1 MIRFNS
7 QICTTRDQSERLLA
21 LGLKKETADM
31 HYASVKQAGYPEWDY
46 FLMSSP
52 ITNDTLESIPAWS
65 LHRLI
70 EMMPNKI
77 RIYDDIV
84 SLIVSNTK
92 VQYYSHDVEYSD
104 YLSCAGKWEDG
115 NVYHNIISCI
125 EWLIKEGYFNKE
137 YLVNLTDTNAHQDMV
152 DSFRYAFEALKK

>member
-1 MIRFNS
+1 METKFNS
-7 QICTTRDQSERLLA
+7 QICTTREQSERLLA

-31 HYASVKQAGYPEWDY
+31 CWTQEEDGFGELRWYCRVGTFTQSDAEIGCFDY
-46 FLMSSP
+46 
-52 ITNDTLESIPAWS
+52 IPAWS

-77 RIYDDIV
+77 RIYDDSV

-137 YLVNLTDTNAHQDMV
+137 YLV
-152 DSFRYAFEALKK
+152 